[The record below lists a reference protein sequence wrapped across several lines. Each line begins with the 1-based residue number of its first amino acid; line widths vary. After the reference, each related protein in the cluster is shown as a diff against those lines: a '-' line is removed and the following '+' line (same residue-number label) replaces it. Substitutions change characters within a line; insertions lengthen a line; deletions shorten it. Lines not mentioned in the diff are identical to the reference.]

1 MRNSTFIEITSDK
14 FHEFLNEVVKKHL
27 SSDFLATELS
37 YHKFHTLNSYKKD
50 FINEILNN
58 YYGIH
63 YVGIAGISAREP
75 ELRYKLT
82 VTDKKL
88 CTFFL
93 LKYDTK

>member
-1 MRNSTFIEITSDK
+1 MRGSTFITVPIYK
-14 FHEFLNEVVKKHL
+14 FQEFILECLKKHNASQAL
-27 SSDFLATELS
+27 TDSLI
-37 YHKFHTLNSYKKD
+37 YHRFHQLDSFKKQ

-63 YVGIAGISAREP
+63 YVGLVP
-75 ELRYKLT
+75 DTHHDLLYKLQ

-93 LKYDTK
+93 LKYAN

>member
-1 MRNSTFIEITSDK
+1 MINSTFIEVTADK
-14 FHEFLNEVVKKHL
+14 FHEFIIENLPKHHTSESL
-27 SSDFLATELS
+27 INELS
-37 YHKFHTLNSYKKD
+37 FQKFHSINSFKKD

-63 YVGIAGISAREP
+63 YVGTAANET
-75 ELRYKLT
+75 LTYKLS

-93 LKYDTK
+93 LKYGN

>member
-1 MRNSTFIEITSDK
+1 MNSTFIQITADK
-14 FHEFLNEVVKKHL
+14 FHEFIIENLPKHQASAQLINELTYQRFHSMNSFKK
-27 SSDFLATELS
+27 
-37 YHKFHTLNSYKKD
+37 N

-63 YVGIAGISAREP
+63 YVGIACTNDQNII
-75 ELRYKLT
+75 YKLS

-93 LKYDTK
+93 LKYGS

>member
-1 MRNSTFIEITSDK
+1 MNSTFIEISADK
-14 FHEFLNEVVKKHL
+14 FHEFIIENLPKHQTSASLLN
-27 SSDFLATELS
+27 ELS
-37 YHKFHTLNSYKKD
+37 YQRFHSMTSFKKN

-63 YVGIAGISAREP
+63 YVGIASTNDQNIN
-75 ELRYKLT
+75 YKLS

-93 LKYDTK
+93 LKYGS

>member
-1 MRNSTFIEITSDK
+1 MNSTFIEVTADK
-14 FHEFLNEVVKKHL
+14 FHEFLIENLPKHQTSNSL
-27 SSDFLATELS
+27 INELS
-37 YHKFHTLNSYKKD
+37 YQKFHSMSSFKKN

-63 YVGIAGISAREP
+63 YVGIADVS
-75 ELRYKLT
+75 LKNNFLSYQLS

-93 LKYDTK
+93 LKYAS

>member
-1 MRNSTFIEITSDK
+1 MSSTFIEITADK
-14 FHEFLNEVVKKHL
+14 FHEFIIENLPKHQTSESL
-27 SSDFLATELS
+27 ITELS
-37 YHKFHTLNSYKKD
+37 YQRFHSMTSFKKN

-63 YVGIAGISAREP
+63 YVGIVNNSP
-75 ELRYKLT
+75 KDNSLTYKLS

-93 LKYDTK
+93 LKYAN

>member
-1 MRNSTFIEITSDK
+1 MSSTFIEITADK
-14 FHEFLNEVVKKHL
+14 FHEFIIENLPKHQTSESL
-27 SSDFLATELS
+27 LTELT
-37 YHKFHTLNSYKKD
+37 YQRFHSMSSFKKN

-63 YVGIAGISAREP
+63 YVGIAGSKAGDN
-75 ELRYKLT
+75 LLTYKLS

-93 LKYDTK
+93 LRYAS